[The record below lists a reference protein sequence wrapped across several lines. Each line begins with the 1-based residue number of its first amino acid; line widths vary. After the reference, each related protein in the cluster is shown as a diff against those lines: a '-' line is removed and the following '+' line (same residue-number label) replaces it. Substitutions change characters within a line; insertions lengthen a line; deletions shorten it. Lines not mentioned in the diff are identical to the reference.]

1 MSIIPKFTAAAIQMN
16 SGDSPAANLAR
27 AAALIAEAAR
37 RKARLAVLPE
47 FFPSLTGDEKAKF
60 SIAEED
66 SDGPIQTFLS
76 ETAAKHRLYL
86 QGGTLPITA
95 PPAADGTPR
104 TFAAAM
110 LYAPD
115 GSRLL
120 RYDKIHLFEFVGKH
134 QTVDESR
141 TIAHGGTKVT
151 PSVTTPLGRIGVAV
165 CYDLRF
171 PEIFRKMKNPDLIA
185 APSAFLP
192 ETGQAHWELLL
203 RARAV
208 ENLAFVIGAA
218 QAGEHPGK
226 RRTHG
231 HSMIVNPWGE
241 ILAAAD
247 GEGEQVICAT
257 IEAAQRDNFRRR
269 LPVLNNRRMR

>member
-1 MSIIPKFTAAAIQMN
+1 
-16 SGDSPAANLAR
+16 
-27 AAALIAEAAR
+27 
-37 RKARLAVLPE
+37 
-47 FFPSLTGDEKAKF
+47 
-60 SIAEED
+60 
-66 SDGPIQTFLS
+66 
-76 ETAAKHRLYL
+76 
-86 QGGTLPITA
+86 
-95 PPAADGTPR
+95 
-104 TFAAAM
+104 M
-110 LYAPD
+110 LYTPD

-171 PEIFRKMKNPDLIA
+171 PRNLSQNEKSRPHRPHR
-185 APSAFLP
+185 APSFPKPAKR
-192 ETGQAHWELLL
+192 TGSCCYG
-203 RARAV
+203 RGRV